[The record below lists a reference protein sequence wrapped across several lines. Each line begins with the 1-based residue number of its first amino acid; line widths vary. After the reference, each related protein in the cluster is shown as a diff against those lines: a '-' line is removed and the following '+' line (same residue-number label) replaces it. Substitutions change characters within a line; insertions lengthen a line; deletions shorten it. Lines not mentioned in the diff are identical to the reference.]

1 MYAEPSRTAIFAKVE
16 MKWGDLRATKGARG
30 EPILAAIDAAQR
42 KALRASFVLAGLKPR
57 PSKAGEGKG
66 WRPEGT
72 PLQSRRKKS
81 RRATGGFCSRRVR
94 DRVSA
99 IAAPHV
105 KAGQKEAV
113 MSSNPAAPAPEL
125 KIETERTPTEATVR
139 CTGRITSFTS
149 DSLKSTVRPL
159 IPESKCVVLDLTN
172 VSFLD
177 SSGLG
182 TIVGLWVTSKKS
194 NCQLKLTNANQRIVD
209 LFIMSNLSRILEG
222 HEDYLGVT
230 PD

>member
-1 MYAEPSRTAIFAKVE
+1 
-16 MKWGDLRATKGARG
+16 
-30 EPILAAIDAAQR
+30 
-42 KALRASFVLAGLKPR
+42 
-57 PSKAGEGKG
+57 
-66 WRPEGT
+66 
-72 PLQSRRKKS
+72 
-81 RRATGGFCSRRVR
+81 
-94 DRVSA
+94 
-99 IAAPHV
+99 
-105 KAGQKEAV
+105 

-139 CTGRITSFTS
+139 CTGRITSFTA

-159 IPESKCVVLDLTN
+159 IPESKLVVLDLTN

-182 TIVGLWVTSKKS
+182 TIVGLWVTSKKG